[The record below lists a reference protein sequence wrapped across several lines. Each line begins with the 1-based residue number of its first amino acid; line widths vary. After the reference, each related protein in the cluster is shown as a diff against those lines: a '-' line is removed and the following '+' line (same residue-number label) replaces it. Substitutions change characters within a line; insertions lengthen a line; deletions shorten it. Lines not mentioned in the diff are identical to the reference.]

1 MRNNSTLFVLL
12 DIMTAMETNNLIIT
26 LIVLS
31 SIYAVINL
39 MIYHVK
45 HERYLLVFT
54 YSFIFL
60 GISYSILGFQSVLPP
75 FIAYVIYNAVNFL
88 SYVTILMGIRL
99 VFGFKAISRSS
110 IVVTVVSLVLVY
122 FFGLVTQN
130 YIARVSIVSLTIA
143 YYFIE
148 ALMDL
153 NHKDSMLSPAVKKVT
168 RYFIVFGMVIW
179 LGRLLVILYF
189 GAVQNL
195 SLINNFQ
202 ANVFLILSVA
212 SSSLWFALTMWLDTK
227 KSMYDLDEKND
238 QLAKLALLDQLTGL
252 ANRRYFE
259 YDIEFL
265 VATSRRNN
273 TPMSMLLIDLD
284 RFKLVNDVHG
294 HDVGDQ
300 VLIQTAE
307 IIRSSLR
314 ASDRAYRW
322 GGEEFLVVLPETEH
336 AGMARIAEKINQ
348 NFRNSLFDVIGSITV
363 SIGGAVYESDEAIDL
378 WFKRVD
384 LSLYK
389 AKQNGRDR
397 YEIWIADEEFPE
409 FFSRIE
415 WDKRLESGNGDI
427 DADHQLL
434 IYYVNDLYDSIITGV
449 PIDTIKELI
458 LRMSSHLHS
467 HFSKEEGLL
476 YRSGYIDYIEHRSIH
491 QRILQEYEIIAGK
504 ALNGEISLAALMSFL
519 VENVVIKHISEE
531 DSKFFGKVK

>member
-1 MRNNSTLFVLL
+1 
-12 DIMTAMETNNLIIT
+12 METNNLIIT

-31 SIYAVINL
+31 SIYAVINF

-45 HERYLLVFT
+45 HEKYLLAFT
-54 YSFIFL
+54 FSFVFL
-60 GISYSILGFQSVLPP
+60 GICYAILGYQAVLPA
-75 FIAYVIYNAVNFL
+75 FFAYVVYNALNYL
-88 SYVTILMGIRL
+88 AYVTILMGIRL
-99 VFGFKAISRSS
+99 VFGLKAVSRASIIVTIIS
-110 IVVTVVSLVLVY
+110 IIMVY
-122 FFGLVTQN
+122 FFALVNQN
-130 YIARVSIVSLTIA
+130 YIVRVSIVSMTIA
-143 YYFIE
+143 FYFIE
-148 ALMDL
+148 ALIDL
-153 NHKDSMLSPAVKKVT
+153 NHKDSSLSPAVKKVT
-168 RYFIVFGMVIW
+168 RYFIVFGMLIW
-179 LGRLLVILYF
+179 STRLLVVLYF
-189 GAVQNL
+189 GVIQNL
-195 SLINNFQ
+195 DFNNNFQ
-202 ANVFLILSVA
+202 ANVFLILSIA

-238 QLAKLALLDQLTGL
+238 QLSKLALLDQLTGL
-252 ANRRYFE
+252 ANRHYFD

-265 VATSRRNN
+265 VATSQRNK

-284 RFKLVNDVHG
+284 RFKLVNDIHG
-294 HDVGDQ
+294 HDVGDL
-300 VLIQTAE
+300 VLKQTAE
-307 IIRSSLR
+307 IIRDSLR

-336 AGMARIAEKINQ
+336 EGMARIAEKINQ
-348 NFRNSLFDVIGSITV
+348 NFRDSLFDVIGSITV
-363 SIGGAVYESDEAIDL
+363 SIGGAEYESEEEIEL

-397 YEIWIADEEFPE
+397 YEIWVTNEDLPE

-415 WDKRLESGNGDI
+415 WDKRLESGNSDV

-434 IYYVNDLYDSIITGV
+434 IYYVNDLHDSIMNGV

-476 YRSGYIDYIEHRSIH
+476 YRSGYVDYIEHRSIH

-504 ALNGEISLAALMSFL
+504 ALSGEISLAALMSFL

-531 DSKFFGKVK
+531 DSKFFGQIKA